1 MRVTLQQK
9 TSHINTSIVKL
20 SEQMLR
26 AQNKI
31 SSGKKVSKPSDDPI
45 AAAKILDHRTSLQ
58 TMEQYVTN
66 VETAKSRVE
75 YADAI
80 LGYIDDLVTEAHGI
94 AQAQSS
100 RDAESMAAA
109 AIEVRDIYDHIMEL
123 ANSKYGDHYIFSGSK
138 SHTPPFTRDA
148 DFNATYQG
156 NGDSYQTMVSDSQ
169 VVKVVSD
176 GEAIFQDP
184 PDGTD
189 LFLSL
194 KALIDGLEAGD
205 NSQVLAQTENLHNA
219 QIHNHSVR
227 TQYGT
232 NLHRLEVSGNH
243 WQNFRP
249 KVEEMLT
256 RLEAADMAE
265 AIIELN
271 NLEIAYQA
279 TIMTA
284 AKIVQPSLIQFLG

>member
-9 TSHINTSIVKL
+9 TSNINASLVRL
-20 SEQMLR
+20 SEQMLK
-26 AQNKI
+26 AQDKI
-31 SSGKKVSKPSDDPI
+31 ASGKKVSKPSDNPI

-58 TMEQYVTN
+58 SMEQYVTN

-80 LGYIDDLVTEAHGI
+80 LGYIDELVSEVHGI

-100 RDAESMAAA
+100 MDAQSMAAA

-123 ANSKYGDHYIFSGSK
+123 ANSKLGDNYIFAGSK
-138 SHTPPFTRDA
+138 THTQPFVRDA
-148 DFNATYQG
+148 DYNATYQG
-156 NGDSYQTMVSDSQ
+156 NGDSYQTVVSESQ
-169 VVKVVSD
+169 VVKITSD

-184 PDGTD
+184 PGGND
-189 LFLSL
+189 LFASL
-194 KALIDGLEAGD
+194 KDLIDGLEAGD
-205 NSQVLAQTENLHNA
+205 NNLVLAQTENLHNA
-219 QIHNHSVR
+219 QLHNHSVR
-227 TQYGT
+227 TRYGT
-232 NLHRLEVSGNH
+232 NLHRLEVSGTH

-249 KVEEMLT
+249 KVEEMIT

-271 NLEIAYQA
+271 NLEIAYQS